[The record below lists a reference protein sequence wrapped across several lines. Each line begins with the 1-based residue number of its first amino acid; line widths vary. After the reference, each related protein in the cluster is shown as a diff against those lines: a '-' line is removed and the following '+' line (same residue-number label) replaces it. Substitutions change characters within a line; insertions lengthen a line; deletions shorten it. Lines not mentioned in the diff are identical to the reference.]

1 MIETLAAL
9 MRNGD
14 DERVR
19 GTSAQALLD
28 RGWGK
33 RKVEVVSDES
43 AFVHRSCRRK
53 DKWTE

>member
-1 MIETLAAL
+1 MIKTLAAL

-19 GTSAQALLD
+19 GTSVQALLD

-33 RKVEVVSDES
+33 RKVEVVSDAS
-43 AFVHRSCRRK
+43 PFVYRNCRK
-53 DKWTE
+53 QDK